1 MLKPVAVGYDLNLVG
16 EFKQW
21 VYDWIRSNLKPC
33 TELIP
38 WEEHIEK
45 CHYTRKVKDA
55 LSARREYLR
64 LTDGCTYL
72 YRDMHHAIFSKRER
86 YPAFKYHRGIYAASQ
101 DQKVILGAFIRT
113 IEEAVYSQL
122 SQYFLKHV
130 TTFQRAK
137 LIKERLYCV
146 GATYLGLD
154 FSSFESSMTRDIS
167 QCTEIPLVDY
177 MAGHL
182 NPQLNQLF
190 KSQLMCKHIVNHRD
204 FTFKFH
210 DGRMSGDLWT
220 SLGNGFTNLMVVKF
234 VCHKLGFDAKGVVEG
249 DDGLFRMDG
258 QVPTSSDFAKLG
270 FHAKIELFDD
280 IGRAGFCK
288 MKFTDSLDQVT
299 EPIERLVKFGWTSAV
314 GSNPKRQLDLLF
326 TKALSLKA
334 EFPNCPMLGPFAD
347 AIIRIVTNSGATKRK
362 RAYDEDPGWTAHKIE
377 SATEYLYRPAYC
389 QMQTRLFF
397 EDLYHISVSEQAEFE
412 KICSSWTQ
420 LQGIFT
426 PIVLDRVPKLW
437 ALYYDRF
444 SSDEFETDW

>member
-1 MLKPVAVGYDLNLVG
+1 LKPVAVGYDLNFVG

-21 VYDWIRSNLKPC
+21 VNEWIHNNLVPC
-33 TELIP
+33 SELIS
-38 WEEHIEK
+38 WEEHISK
-45 CHYTRKVKDA
+45 CKYTRKVKDA
-55 LSARREYLR
+55 LTA
-64 LTDGCTYL
+64 
-72 YRDMHHAIFSKRER
+72 YRDNLRISNGSTFLKHDLSHDIFAKRER
-86 YPAFKYHRGIYAASQ
+86 YPSYKYHRGIFAASM
-101 DQKVILGAFIRT
+101 DQKVLLGAFIRT
-113 IEEAVYSQL
+113 IEESVYKQL
-122 SQYFLKHV
+122 SQFFLKHV

-146 GATYLGLD
+146 GSTYLGLD

-167 QCTEIPLVDY
+167 CCTEIPLVEY

-182 NPQLNQLF
+182 EPNLYQLF
-190 KSQLMCKHIVNHRD
+190 KSQVLCKHTVKNYD

-258 QVPTSSDFAKLG
+258 QVPTSDHFAKLG

-288 MKFTDSLDQVT
+288 MKFTDTLDQVT

-314 GSNPKRQLDLLF
+314 GSNPNRQLDLLF

-347 AIIRIVTNSGATKRK
+347 AIIRIVTQAGKRK
-362 RAYDEDPGWTAHKIE
+362 LAYDEDPGWTAYKVEH
-377 SATEYLYRPAYC
+377 ATEYLYKPAVC
-389 QMQTRLFF
+389 KLETRLFF

-412 KICSSWTQ
+412 SLVNSWTQ
-420 LQGIFT
+420 LQGIST
-426 PIVLDRVPKLW
+426 PIILDRVPQLW
-437 ALYYDRF
+437 FHNFDRF
-444 SSDEFETDW
+444 SGDKFEADW